1 MLNNDFEF
9 ESISAQLKYYVE
21 NSSQSI
27 FLFEGD
33 VLSGD
38 VDLKDFVSHF
48 DLKNTAEEIVNTKE
62 MRSDEIT
69 FVTFTILVSPSSL
82 QKYIDCPR
90 SYFLH
95 YGEKKKRQPRDE

>member
-1 MLNNDFEF
+1 MNNDFEF

-69 FVTFTILVSPSSL
+69 FCNFHRPISPSSL

-90 SYFLH
+90 SYFFALWRK
-95 YGEKKKRQPRDE
+95 EETTSR